1 MAESLVRSKC
11 LSSVRDVNKCRE
23 RGFPKSDFRLISQVA
38 QQLWEVKDRKIED
51 LSKSEITIVQYKAML
66 AKNSQQQI
74 ERARLVSKQSGKMK
88 NV

>member
-1 MAESLVRSKC
+1 
-11 LSSVRDVNKCRE
+11 
-23 RGFPKSDFRLISQVA
+23 
-38 QQLWEVKDRKIED
+38 LWEVKDRKIED

-66 AKNSQQQI
+66 AKNSQMQI